1 MISFCGHNVKMSVDL
16 EQGAGR
22 VRGNLSIHALR
33 PGLIAWLDEM
43 SNLIDY

>member
-16 EQGAGR
+16 E
-22 VRGNLSIHALR
+22 RGEGGENLSIHGLR

-43 SNLIDY
+43 SNLIDD

>member
-1 MISFCGHNVKMSVDL
+1 MSVDL
-16 EQGAGR
+16 EQGGKK
-22 VRGNLSIHALR
+22 NLSIHALR